1 MNQIS
6 QLFVKPTIFYVLEL
20 IGNFRISGQHICLR
34 FTSRSL
40 IKRIVLEFT
49 IKISFNKTL
58 YHKETSQL
66 ICIANQ
72 LTLFYITRFFT
83 ESYFQADYY
92 FNLEFLDIGNAVQKF
107 ILRYVF
113 PPRINHVIKSFMRG
127 WNSRP
132 LRSERNW
139 TPEQLWANGMMHLR
153 NSYVTHVAEV
163 QGSINSETLEDLEWS
178 GMDWYAPTPSDEGL
192 STTEVLDVDVP
203 FNDHVFQNLTANVNP
218 LQHSQSHEIDIFIDA
233 MNLVSN

>member
-1 MNQIS
+1 
-6 QLFVKPTIFYVLEL
+6 
-20 IGNFRISGQHICLR
+20 
-34 FTSRSL
+34 
-40 IKRIVLEFT
+40 
-49 IKISFNKTL
+49 
-58 YHKETSQL
+58 
-66 ICIANQ
+66 
-72 LTLFYITRFFT
+72 
-83 ESYFQADYY
+83 
-92 FNLEFLDIGNAVQKF
+92 
-107 ILRYVF
+107 
-113 PPRINHVIKSFMRG
+113 
-127 WNSRP
+127 
-132 LRSERNW
+132 
-139 TPEQLWANGMMHLR
+139 MMGLR